1 MLVYGQSLHNPK
13 IRIALTYKDQLMNKT
28 PDFPSFDSLPVPE
41 GREAY
46 LQDVWLKSRLF
57 YLRMTHPVDDVV
69 ALMEEFETGVTL
81 RRDN

>member
-1 MLVYGQSLHNPK
+1 MTKS
-13 IRIALTYKDQLMNKT
+13 
-28 PDFPSFDSLPVPE
+28 PDFPSFDPLLVPE

-69 ALMEEFETGVTL
+69 ALMEEFETGVAL
-81 RRDN
+81 RHDKWK

>member
-1 MLVYGQSLHNPK
+1 MTETSGFS
-13 IRIALTYKDQLMNKT
+13 
-28 PDFPSFDSLPVPE
+28 SFDGLRMPE

-57 YLRMTHPVDDVV
+57 FLRMTHPVDDVV

-81 RRDN
+81 RHDKWK

>member
-1 MLVYGQSLHNPK
+1 MTKS
-13 IRIALTYKDQLMNKT
+13 
-28 PDFPSFDSLPVPE
+28 PDFPSFNSLPVPE

-81 RRDN
+81 KCDNWK